1 MMNAYHPERGAAAFY
16 IILGIVLLAGLSF
29 AVSQGFRFSDASLS
43 NDQTRLAAQEIIDY
57 STTMASAV
65 QRLRLRGCTDT
76 QINFESTVVGAPNNP
91 NAPSDDHCDVFSA
104 AGARITPRTA
114 KEFPAGDI
122 LIFSGQSALNGVGR
136 DGCGAGCS
144 DLYMALYLKGENG
157 RKICSQIN
165 QILGNTALVPAPS
178 TLYMEAYIMYAG
190 AYGTHNAVNA
200 SFHGLHS
207 ACYNYSV
214 DTSINIFY
222 QVLLA
227 R

>member
-1 MMNAYHPERGAAAFY
+1 MTNAYHSERGAAAFY

-29 AVSQGFRFSDASLS
+29 AVSKGFRFSDASLS

-57 STTMASAV
+57 STAMASAI
-65 QRLRLRGCTDT
+65 QKLRLRGCTDT
-76 QINFESTVVGAPNNP
+76 QINFENTIVGAGNNP

-104 AGARITPRTA
+104 NGARMTPRTA
-114 KEFPAGDI
+114 QEFPSGDV

-157 RKICSQIN
+157 RKICTQIN
-165 QILGNTALVPAPS
+165 QTLGNTALVPAPS
-178 TLYMEAYIMYAG
+178 TTYMEAYIMYAG
-190 AYGTHNAVNA
+190 VYGAHPAINAV
-200 SFHGLHS
+200 FHGLNS

-214 DTSINIFY
+214 DNSISIFY
-222 QVLLA
+222 QVLIA